1 MFRKLSEKEIA
12 LVQKHKEKNGT
23 RSANVYR
30 ANLMRG
36 KTHKEADKLAKERAP
51 QLPARRTRR
60 KKADIAPEQ
69 TEVATPEPTESEPGP
84 GRVNNSD

>member
-60 KKADIAPEQ
+60 KKEGNVVPIDTLPEQAEVAPELEEKQ
-69 TEVATPEPTESEPGP
+69 TE
-84 GRVNNSD
+84 